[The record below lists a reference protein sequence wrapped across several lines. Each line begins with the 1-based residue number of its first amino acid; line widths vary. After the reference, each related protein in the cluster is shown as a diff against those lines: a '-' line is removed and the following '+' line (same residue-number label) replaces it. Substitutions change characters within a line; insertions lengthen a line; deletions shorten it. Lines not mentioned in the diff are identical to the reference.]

1 MTNTKI
7 PNVIVRARIETNRK
21 RINTIESELH
31 ELAAEIARLEEE
43 RRVREAERAGLAYE
57 LQLLETG
64 MSVRSIAELDRTEA
78 IIAILRQSSAPLSPA
93 QIVDGLKAAGRT
105 EEHARSVSA
114 TLDHLKKRGS
124 VRSERRGQW
133 TVTG

>member
-93 QIVDGLKAAGRT
+93 QIVDGL
-105 EEHARSVSA
+105 
-114 TLDHLKKRGS
+114 
-124 VRSERRGQW
+124 
-133 TVTG
+133 